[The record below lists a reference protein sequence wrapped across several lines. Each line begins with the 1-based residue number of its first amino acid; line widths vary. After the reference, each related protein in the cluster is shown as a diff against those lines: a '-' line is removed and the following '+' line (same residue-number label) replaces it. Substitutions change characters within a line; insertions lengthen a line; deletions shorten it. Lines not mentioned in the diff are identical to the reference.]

1 MRAMLATLGL
11 STLEELVEKTV
22 PASIRSPKP
31 LALHDPRSEFDV
43 LTELRTLANKNKVA
57 RSFIGQGYYD
67 TITPPVIQRNI
78 LENPGWYTQYTPYQA
93 EIAQGRLEALLN
105 FQTMVAD
112 LTGLPLANSSL
123 LDEATA
129 AAEAM
134 AMCRSIAT
142 DASKTTFFIAD
153 DCHPQTIAVV
163 QTRAKSLGIE
173 TIVAPVESLARDTG
187 FQPVPATSNKSTG
200 YKPVSR
206 ENVFGL
212 LVQYPTTDGRIVDYT
227 DVVKAAHAAGALVVF
242 ATDLLALT
250 LIKPPGEFGADIAVG
265 SAQRFG
271 VPMGFG
277 GPHAAFMSTKQ
288 EYARKM
294 PGRIVGV
301 SKDAHGK
308 PAYRLALQTREQHIR
323 REKATSNICTAQVL
337 LAVMASMYAV
347 WHGPEG
353 LKRIAR
359 RVNQFAILAVGCR
372 IAATAAYNHSRTFL
386 RHCQICDVKPM
397 ASDA

>member
-1 MRAMLATLGL
+1 M
-11 STLEELVEKTV
+11 
-22 PASIRSPKP
+22 
-31 LALHDPRSEFDV
+31 
-43 LTELRTLANKNKVA
+43 
-57 RSFIGQGYYD
+57 GYYD

-105 FQTMVAD
+105 FQTMVSD
-112 LTGLPLANSSL
+112 LCALPLANASL

-129 AAEAM
+129 AGEAM
-134 AMCRSIAT
+134 SMCRGITA
-142 DASKTTFFIAD
+142 DEQKNAFFVSR

-163 QTRAKSLGIE
+163 QTRARSQG
-173 TIVAPVESLARDTG
+173 VECVVGDERSIDFASGRFCG
-187 FQPVPATSNKSTG
+187 V
-200 YKPVSR
+200 
-206 ENVFGL
+206 
-212 LVQYPTTDGRIVDYT
+212 LVQYPTTDGRIVDYGN
-227 DVVKAAHAAGALVVF
+227 VVQKAHAAGALVVF
-242 ATDLLALT
+242 AADLLALT

-277 GPHAAFMSTKQ
+277 GPHAGFMATKQ
-288 EYARKM
+288 EHARKM

-301 SKDAHGK
+301 SKDVHGR
-308 PAYRLALQTREQHIR
+308 PALRLALQTREQHIR

-359 RVNQFAILAVGCR
+359 RVHALTNALAAGIERLGHEIVGDRYFDTLR
-372 IAATAAYNHSRTFL
+372 IR
-386 RHCQICDVKPM
+386 P
-397 ASDA
+397 